1 MKPLCKRNLFLQCS
15 TLSDESSITIET
27 TFICLAGV
35 SVLIITLQK
44 EQLRFRYASKQN
56 AHLQARW
63 SFMEE
68 PSHESKWQAFLNF
81 DKTLERCAKREGL

>member
-1 MKPLCKRNLFLQCS
+1 MNPLCKRNLFLHCS

-27 TFICLAGV
+27 TFICLAGG

-56 AHLQARW
+56 AHMQARW
-63 SFMEE
+63 SFKED
-68 PSHESKWQAFLNF
+68 PSHEI
-81 DKTLERCAKREGL
+81 KTAIFSLL